1 MEQLLRNRQSQARLR
16 EAIEKFSATDPIRT
30 RELLLKYC
38 CDQYVDPRGDTGYFE
53 QGFLSRKLYTMGNLT
68 REQKAKVLSALV
80 GTEYLANTMEYS
92 EDLAHA
98 PAIEK
103 ALLENPNFFEK
114 VSAVASKGP
123 LTAEITPDLQ
133 KFAGP
138 AIRKAMTSNPAGT
151 EINSGVRLL
160 QAVGMYDAE
169 VQNHL
174 ADLALTSKD
183 PAARYR
189 SAAAILLQDVAG
201 NPTALAKLAKVTD
214 KKVWEDLTR
223 FAAGNQEGQLKKWLE
238 AVERYP
244 ELKSEFL
251 DRRIADLV
259 SYTAGPDDMPLPAI
273 SRQGLEYLR
282 DRGPKGVS
290 AVKNLF
296 EDERILIEVT
306 TDWDRFFEENPGKFT
321 LLKESLPIDKYLE
334 ATLRQNSLD
343 QIVNMHRLKMR
354 TQASKRSFL
363 LGDAQKATAAAFE
376 SFASS
381 LAVMTATRKEGINPK
396 ALGTW
401 VDIGLDLDV
410 FSGDSNQKIEKG
422 LVRTLVNTR
431 YPDEVETGHAL
442 RAMRELS
449 KHNPLIPSSFTA
461 ITNRLNRIRDWRT
474 RASDRILEDALG
486 ILESQSTSS
495 LPKEAQTLLT
505 KVFQIQADEVSLE
518 SRGRDLIRGLRSA
531 GFNVQADGSP
541 LPPDEKLGRI
551 YKILKGQPDFD
562 RDLLASLRPFFEA
575 PAVASDL
582 ARQNPEL
589 AVDIKKRLAP
599 PVVEVALVTPSVPVL
614 PDQPTPVVP
623 QTQSPDVSV
632 AGLSTATDE
641 TPVTKLPSAPGGA
654 LSKCSKWFSDLKI
667 KLKSKLGSSN

>member
-1 MEQLLRNRQSQARLR
+1 MEKLLQDRQSQTRLR
-16 EAIEKFSATDPIRT
+16 QAIEKYSVSDPIRT

-38 CDQYVDPRGDTGYFE
+38 CDHYVDPRGDTGYLE
-53 QGFLSRKLYTMGNLT
+53 QGFISRKLYTMGNLT
-68 REQKAKVLSALV
+68 REQTAKVLSALV
-80 GTEYLANTMEYS
+80 GTEYLENTMEYS

-98 PAIEK
+98 PVIEK
-103 ALLENPNFFEK
+103 ALLENPRFFEK
-114 VSAVASKGP
+114 VSAAVSKGP

-151 EINSGVRLL
+151 EIASGVRLL
-160 QAVGMYDAE
+160 QAVSMYDAE

-174 ADLALTSKD
+174 ADLALGSKD

-189 SAAAILLQDVAG
+189 AAAAILLQEIPG

-214 KKVWEDLTR
+214 KKVWEDLMR
-223 FAAGNQEGQLKKWLE
+223 YQAGNKEGQLKKWLE
-238 AVERYP
+238 AVDRYP
-244 ELKSEFL
+244 ELKTEFL

-290 AVKNLF
+290 AVKDLF

-306 TDWDRFFEENPGKFT
+306 TDWDRFFEENPGKFN
-321 LLKESLPIDKYLE
+321 LLRESLPMDAYLQ

-354 TQASKRSFL
+354 TQVSKRSYL
-363 LGDAQKATAAAFE
+363 LGDAQKATTEAFE

-381 LAVMTATRKEGINPK
+381 LATLTATQKEGINPK

-410 FSGDSNQKIEKG
+410 FSGDSKQKIEKG

-431 YPDEVETGHAL
+431 YPDEVETGHAM
-442 RAMRELS
+442 RALRELA

-461 ITNRLNRIRDWRT
+461 ITNRLKRIRDWRT
-474 RASDRILEDALG
+474 RASDRILEDAIG
-486 ILESQSTSS
+486 ILESQSSSS
-495 LPKEAQTLLT
+495 LPKEAQALLAQT
-505 KVFQIQADEVSLE
+505 FQIQADEVIRE
-518 SRGRDLIRGLRSA
+518 SRGRTMIRGLQSA
-531 GFNVQADGSP
+531 GFNVRADSSP
-541 LPPDEKLGRI
+541 LPPDEKLGRL
-551 YKILKGQPDFD
+551 YKVLKGQPDFD
-562 RDLLASLRPFFEA
+562 PNLLESLRPLFEA

-582 ARQNPEL
+582 ARQNPEF
-589 AVDIKKRLAP
+589 AVELKKRLAP
-599 PVVEVALVTPSVPVL
+599 PVVELAQVTKPVPVATVQVTPVAPANES
-614 PDQPTPVVP
+614 PT
-623 QTQSPDVSV
+623 VS
-632 AGLSTATDE
+632 ASASTATAGE
-641 TPVTKLPSAPGGA
+641 APVTKLASVPGA
-654 LSKCSKWFSDLKI
+654 FSKCSKWFGDLKI
-667 KLKSKLGSSN
+667 KLKSKLGRSD